1 MGHSGVAGVAAG
13 GAGGNREE
21 PPGPGDRRGGDP
33 RSLTVFDRSI
43 FDTVRDFLHDEALS
57 GRVLTLQRHLKLDL

>member
-1 MGHSGVAGVAAG
+1 
-13 GAGGNREE
+13 
-21 PPGPGDRRGGDP
+21 
-33 RSLTVFDRSI
+33 LFDRSI